1 MDEMTAWKRF
11 TETGSVN
18 DYINYCRIKLGK
30 PTELRN
36 VQNAVS
42 ENDRTIINDDIYKNK
57 WE

>member
-30 PTELRN
+30 PAESVN

-42 ENDRTIINDDIYKNK
+42 ENDRALTNDDIYKNK